1 MKLNDFYILVDTEN
15 KIIIDKIQKLP
26 LNWSNISGLS
36 GLSDDELSDLK
47 WAGHHNIGWIS
58 IKSEKIKEY
67 TSSPENLEL
76 NKNTLKQLISE
87 KRKKFQEIPISYN
100 GAIIKSDIK
109 SLNALYTLQSQPSI
123 NYKCVNG
130 YYTFTSNQLKDI
142 FNMMQENIQKYFN
155 MEMEIYKQ
163 INSCE
168 SISDFFNINYDF

>member
-1 MKLNDFYILVDTEN
+1 MEKFTELESKVINRLGDMVQKNELSNECLV
-15 KIIIDKIQKLP
+15 KIIEELGGF
-26 LNWSNISGLS
+26 LNLKTISDYS
-36 GLSDDELSDLK
+36 K
-47 WAGHHNIGWIS
+47 TN
-58 IKSEKIKEY
+58 
-67 TSSPENLEL
+67 
-76 NKNTLKQLISE
+76 
-87 KRKKFQEIPISYN
+87 PISYN